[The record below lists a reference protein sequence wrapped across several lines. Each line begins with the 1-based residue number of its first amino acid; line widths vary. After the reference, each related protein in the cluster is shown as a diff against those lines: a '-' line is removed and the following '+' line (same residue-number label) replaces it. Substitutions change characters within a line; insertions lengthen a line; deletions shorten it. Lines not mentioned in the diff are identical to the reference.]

1 MIEQVTI
8 DQTVLDAAREV
19 FETMIFM
26 DIEAAAEDNP
36 PLDGS
41 TLLGS
46 ITFRGTLE
54 GCLTICL
61 SEICARVIAANMLGA
76 DNPEEVDEMAIA
88 DAIGEVANMTMGSI
102 KHRIQN
108 VYSDIQVSI
117 PTVIAGKQLYP
128 KPGPDFQRSMVST
141 TLDQTHPVTFTLFF
155 KQARNA

>member
-1 MIEQVTI
+1 MLEQLTI

-26 DIEAAAEDNP
+26 DIAASLETNP
-36 PLDGS
+36 TIEGT

-46 ITFRGTLE
+46 ITFRGALD

-61 SEICARVIAANMLGA
+61 SEAAARSVAANMLGV
-76 DNPEEVDEMAIA
+76 DNEGEIDEVAIA

-102 KHRIQN
+102 KHRIQSI
-108 VYSDIQVSI
+108 YPDIQVSI

-128 KPGPDFQRSMVST
+128 KPGPDFSRGMVSAM
-141 TLDQTHPVTFTLFF
+141 LNEIHPITFTLFF
-155 KQARNA
+155 RQSKHS

>member
-1 MIEQVTI
+1 MIEQMTI

-26 DIEAAAEDNP
+26 DIEASAEANP
-36 PLDGS
+36 TLDGA

-46 ITFRGTLE
+46 ITFRGMLD

-61 SEICARVIAANMLGA
+61 PEACARSIAANMLGA
-76 DNPEEVDEMAIA
+76 DKPEEVDEVAIA

-108 VYSDIQVSI
+108 VYTDIQVSI
-117 PTVIAGKQLYP
+117 PTVIAGRQLYP
-128 KPGPDFQRSMVST
+128 KPGPDFNRSMVST
-141 TLDQTHPVTFTLFF
+141 TLDETYPVTFSLFF
-155 KQARNA
+155 KQNNHS

>member
-1 MIEQVTI
+1 MLEQLTI
-8 DQTVLDAAREV
+8 DQTILDAAREV

-26 DIEAAAEDNP
+26 DIETSSDASPIVEGA
-36 PLDGS
+36 

-46 ITFRGTLE
+46 ITFRGALD

-61 SEICARVIAANMLGA
+61 SETAARSVAGNMLGI
-76 DNPEEVDEMAIA
+76 DNEGEIDEVAVA

-108 VYSDIQVSI
+108 VYPDIHVSI

-128 KPGPDFQRSMVST
+128 KPGPDFSRSMIAAMLNET
-141 TLDQTHPVTFTLFF
+141 YPITFTLFF
-155 KQARNA
+155 KQTNLS

>member
-1 MIEQVTI
+1 MIEQMTI

-26 DIEAAAEDNP
+26 DIEASAETNP
-36 PLDGS
+36 PLEGS

-46 ITFRGTLE
+46 ITFRGSLD

-61 SEICARVIAANMLGA
+61 SETCARGIAANMLGV
-76 DNPEEVDEMAIA
+76 DKPEEVDEVAIA
-88 DAIGEVANMTMGSI
+88 DAIGEVANMTMGSV

-108 VYSDIQVSI
+108 TYTDIHVSI

-128 KPGPDFQRSMVST
+128 KPGPDFHRSMVST
-141 TLDQTHPVTFTLFF
+141 MLDGTHPVTFTLFF
-155 KQARNA
+155 KQANA